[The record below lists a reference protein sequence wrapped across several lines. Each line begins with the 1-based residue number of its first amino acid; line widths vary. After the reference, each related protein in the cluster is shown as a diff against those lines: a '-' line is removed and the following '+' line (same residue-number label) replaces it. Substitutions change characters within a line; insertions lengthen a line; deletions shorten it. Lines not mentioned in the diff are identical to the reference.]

1 IKSIKSLKP
10 ASHFVITL
18 IKKLKTIKQIKKPL
32 TLCEIN
38 QNFTPKYS
46 LGCIAKGEK
55 DIPRSHPFL
64 PSENKRLSVCN
75 IEQHSLQIDNNMHLQ
90 DTIYYVRQ

>member
-1 IKSIKSLKP
+1 MYSERRKRYISI
-10 ASHFVITL
+10 T
-18 IKKLKTIKQIKKPL
+18 
-32 TLCEIN
+32 
-38 QNFTPKYS
+38 
-46 LGCIAKGEK
+46 
-55 DIPRSHPFL
+55 PFL

>member
-1 IKSIKSLKP
+1 KSKFHAEILLRMYSERRKRYTS
-10 ASHFVITL
+10 IT
-18 IKKLKTIKQIKKPL
+18 
-32 TLCEIN
+32 
-38 QNFTPKYS
+38 
-46 LGCIAKGEK
+46 
-55 DIPRSHPFL
+55 PFL